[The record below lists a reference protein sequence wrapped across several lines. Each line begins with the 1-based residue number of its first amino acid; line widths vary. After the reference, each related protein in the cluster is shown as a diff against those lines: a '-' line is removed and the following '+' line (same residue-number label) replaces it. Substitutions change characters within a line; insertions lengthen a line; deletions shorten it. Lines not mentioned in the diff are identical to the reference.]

1 MHEQRLVAVYPSQNE
16 AEQAFRAARG
26 SGIPNH
32 NIRMNGADIS
42 VLLDGGASDAKIKA
56 LEEILRRYRPTDVR
70 VEEDGRAKKPGGPSA
85 SAAPRKG
92 PKGEEEIIPLLRE
105 EPKVGAKVTDHV
117 HHIRTYVVE
126 EPFEKEV
133 SLSDERL
140 VVERHA
146 ATASEQGGEISER
159 DYEFHERH
167 EEPVVVMEIRAG
179 EELVVRT
186 EHTQHTERVRGKAR
200 RTEAKIEKES
210 STPTPAASSPAPA
223 SHAPASMKGRS

>member
-1 MHEQRLVAVYPSQNE
+1 
-16 AEQAFRAARG
+16 
-26 SGIPNH
+26 
-32 NIRMNGADIS
+32 MNGADIS

-70 VEEDGRAKKPGGPSA
+70 VEEDGRAKKLCGSSA
-85 SAAPRKG
+85 PPPPRKG

-140 VVERHA
+140 VVERRA
-146 ATASEQGGEISER
+146 ATASEEGGEISEQ

-200 RTEAKIEKES
+200 KTEARIEKES
-210 STPTPAASSPAPA
+210 STPAASSPAPA
-223 SHAPASMKGRS
+223 SHAPASMKGRA

>member
-1 MHEQRLVAVYPSQNE
+1 MQRLKRWKRS
-16 AEQAFRAARG
+16 FAATVQQTCASRK
-26 SGIPNH
+26 
-32 NIRMNGADIS
+32 M
-42 VLLDGGASDAKIKA
+42 GG
-56 LEEILRRYRPTDVR
+56 
-70 VEEDGRAKKPGGPSA
+70 AKKPGGPSA

-133 SLSDERL
+133 SPSDEQL
-140 VVERHA
+140 VVEERA
-146 ATASEQGGEISER
+146 ATTSAAGELSER

-200 RTEAKIEKES
+200 KTEARIEKES
-210 STPTPAASSPAPA
+210 STPAASSPAPA
-223 SHAPASMKGRS
+223 SHAPASMKGRA